1 MKELIKLLQ
10 RTLPENIQISLTYG
24 EGSYLMQADP
34 SRIQQ
39 VIMNLALNARD
50 VMPGGGQLR
59 FDLSYL
65 KSEKDK
71 PLYMHNMPPGN
82 WIQVEISDTGKGM
95 PSDELQHIFEPFFTT
110 KEVGQGTGLGLA
122 QVYGIVRQHDGYI
135 DVKTVVGQGSTF
147 ILYFPTEDTGEK
159 LATAIDMPVL
169 KEGRGET
176 VLVVEDNAATLQAL
190 VDSLT
195 LLNYR
200 VLEAT
205 NGREALAILE
215 SRADEISAVLSDLVM
230 PEMGGIALLQAM
242 QEKKL
247 VIPTI
252 ILTGHPL
259 SQDIENSL
267 KPGPTGWLVK
277 PPDLVSLSNM
287 LAQVLAA

>member
-1 MKELIKLLQ
+1 
-10 RTLPENIQISLTYG
+10 
-24 EGSYLMQADP
+24 
-34 SRIQQ
+34 
-39 VIMNLALNARD
+39 
-50 VMPGGGQLR
+50 
-59 FDLSYL
+59 LSYL

-230 PEMGGIALLQAM
+230 PEMGGIALLHAM

-259 SQDIENSL
+259 SQDIENNL
-267 KPGPTGWLVK
+267 KPGPTGLLAK